1 MRNHHLGIKTDLH
14 GLILNSSGIAE
25 MEIQINAQEIKEKLK
40 KDLESDFRNMLLGIQ
55 DSNERI
61 EKMIANHNQL
71 LAKF

>member
-55 DSNERI
+55 DSNEHI